1 MIVYDLKCSQG
12 HSFEGWFENLAD
24 LKRQLGKGLVACP
37 ICGDSAVAQVPSSF
51 AIGRAKDSN
60 QPVNQEQVARL
71 MNMAVTR
78 YLKDNFED
86 VGPRFATEALKIHY
100 GAEKPRNIR
109 GVSTQ
114 DEEKM
119 LSQEGVEFFKVAAPA
134 QAQADPTPDTGVEPE
149 ED

>member
-1 MIVYDLKCSQG
+1 M
-12 HSFEGWFENLAD
+12 
-24 LKRQLGKGLVACP
+24 
-37 ICGDSAVAQVPSSF
+37 PSGF

-71 MNMAVTR
+71 MHMAVNR

-86 VGPRFATEALKIHY
+86 VGPRFANEALKIHY

-119 LSQEGVEFFKVAAPA
+119 LAQEGVEFFKVAAPA
-134 QAQADPTPDTGVEPE
+134 LPEPPPIKVPTQKRTDSLPFEKVPHWTFSNATDGPE
-149 ED
+149 